1 VQASLEEVVDWLL
14 KERGGADDAE
24 DADGEDAPGPEKRRK
39 INVCDPFY
47 SLEILSARKGMI
59 EYLTGFDLP
68 EVQLLAKRFLEVRR
82 E

>member
-1 VQASLEEVVDWLL
+1 MDWLL

-24 DADGEDAPGPEKRRK
+24 DADGEDASGPERRRK
-39 INVCDPFY
+39 IHVCDPFY
-47 SLEILSARKGMI
+47 SLEILSERKGMI